1 MSQKVGPFGGN
12 KGYAF
17 DDGVFGYDDVKKVI
31 VGEDDHGVI
40 YMKIEYVKDGKFETR
55 VHGKTT
61 ETLKEFELN
70 NPDEYI
76 TSIQGSYSDVSK
88 YNSTV
93 VKTLIF
99 KTSHGRTSPMFGKT
113 AFFKTDFVMEGKG
126 GAKLI
131 GFHGRSG
138 DAIDAIGANFFA
150 SSPPLKQLEP
160 QGGNGGS
167 AWDDGVYDGVK
178 KILIG
183 QDGNR
188 ISYVRFEYVVK
199 GSTSIPHSHGKRKQE
214 PKEFVLDYP
223 NEHIASV
230 EGTYDGFVTSVTFK
244 TSKGKTSAT
253 FGNAIGT
260 KFVFAEKDFVLVGF
274 RGRSS
279 DLIDALGAHFAP
291 APLNVPVPAPA
302 KKLEAKGGNG
312 GAAWDD
318 GFYEDVRKIYVGQGD
333 SGVSFVKFEYVNGKE
348 LVAGVGHGKMSL
360 LGTAEF
366 VLDFPNEYI
375 VSVEG
380 CYDNVFGIEA
390 ELVTMLRF
398 MTNKRTSPP
407 FGLDAGTPFTL
418 EMKDHKIVGF
428 HGKAGDFVHQVGVYV
443 SPISS
448 LKPLR
453 ALSRLTKIK

>member
-12 KGYAF
+12 KGHAF

-31 VGEDDHGVI
+31 LGEDDHGVI
-40 YMKIEYVKDGKFETR
+40 YMKIEYVKDGKFETQ

-61 ETLKEFELN
+61 ETRKVFELN
-70 NPDEYI
+70 YPDEYI

-99 KTSHGRTSPMFGKT
+99 KTSH
-113 AFFKTDFVMEGKG
+113 VW
-126 GAKLI
+126 
-131 GFHGRSG
+131 SG
-138 DAIDAIGANFFA
+138 DAIDAIGAHFFA

-178 KILIG
+178 KILVG

-188 ISYVRFEYVVK
+188 LSYVKFEYVK

-223 NEHIASV
+223 NEHIVSV
-230 EGTYDGFVTSVTFK
+230 EGTSDGFVTSITFK
-244 TSKGKTSAT
+244 TSKGKTST
-253 FGNAIGT
+253 FGNLIGT
-260 KFVFAEKDFVLVGF
+260 KFVFEEKDFVLVGF
-274 RGRSS
+274 RGRSN
-279 DLIDALGAHFAP
+279 DLIDALGAHFGP
-291 APLNVPVPAPA
+291 APPIVPVPVPA

-318 GFYEDVRKIYVGQGD
+318 GFYEDVRKIYIGQGD

-348 LVAGVGHGKMSL
+348 LVAGVGHGKMSI
-360 LGTAEF
+360 LGTEEF

-380 CYDNVFGIEA
+380 CYDNVYGIEA

-398 MTNKRTSPP
+398 KTNKRTSPP

-428 HGKAGDFVHQVGVYV
+428 HGKAGDFVHKAGVYV
-443 SPISS
+443 SPIFKS
-448 LKPLR
+448 
-453 ALSRLTKIK
+453 

>member
-1 MSQKVGPFGGN
+1 
-12 KGYAF
+12 
-17 DDGVFGYDDVKKVI
+17 
-31 VGEDDHGVI
+31 
-40 YMKIEYVKDGKFETR
+40 
-55 VHGKTT
+55 
-61 ETLKEFELN
+61 
-70 NPDEYI
+70 
-76 TSIQGSYSDVSK
+76 
-88 YNSTV
+88 
-93 VKTLIF
+93 
-99 KTSHGRTSPMFGKT
+99 
-113 AFFKTDFVMEGKG
+113 MEGKG

-214 PKEFVLDYP
+214 PKE
-223 NEHIASV
+223 
-230 EGTYDGFVTSVTFK
+230 

-360 LGTAEF
+360 LGTAE
-366 VLDFPNEYI
+366 
-375 VSVEG
+375 G

>member
-1 MSQKVGPFGGN
+1 M
-12 KGYAF
+12 
-17 DDGVFGYDDVKKVI
+17 
-31 VGEDDHGVI
+31 
-40 YMKIEYVKDGKFETR
+40 
-55 VHGKTT
+55 
-61 ETLKEFELN
+61 
-70 NPDEYI
+70 
-76 TSIQGSYSDVSK
+76 
-88 YNSTV
+88 
-93 VKTLIF
+93 
-99 KTSHGRTSPMFGKT
+99 
-113 AFFKTDFVMEGKG
+113 
-126 GAKLI
+126 
-131 GFHGRSG
+131 
-138 DAIDAIGANFFA
+138 
-150 SSPPLKQLEP
+150 
-160 QGGNGGS
+160 
-167 AWDDGVYDGVK
+167 
-178 KILIG
+178 
-183 QDGNR
+183 
-188 ISYVRFEYVVK
+188 
-199 GSTSIPHSHGKRKQE
+199 
-214 PKEFVLDYP
+214 LDYP

-230 EGTYDGFVTSVTFK
+230 EGTYDGFVTSLTFK

-360 LGTAEF
+360 LGTEEVFVHCSRVYQIMFFLRSNVHGSLFFFFLQF

-390 ELVTMLRF
+390 
-398 MTNKRTSPP
+398 SW
-407 FGLDAGTPFTL
+407 
-418 EMKDHKIVGF
+418 
-428 HGKAGDFVHQVGVYV
+428 
-443 SPISS
+443 
-448 LKPLR
+448 
-453 ALSRLTKIK
+453 